1 MRANHFSPASLV
13 ALALL
18 VLPFGSVASSEEV
31 QVGVTA
37 ASVIDAQ
44 GKPPVS
50 PARYLETGVD
60 VFFNEKVSTDE
71 AGRAQLLFRD
81 GTSLTVGASSEMTI
95 DEYVYDPAT
104 GTGDMVVSISKGV
117 FRLVGG
123 KISKNQP
130 IVFNSPSATVSVRG
144 GIAYVK
150 QSSAGLEA
158 GLLYGTQLSVTS
170 AASGLTASTSQ
181 AGRAFSVST
190 GQTEAPVAQKI
201 NPEALAQDIAS
212 LEKSAEPSPAP
223 EAADEQSGASD
234 QPDARTQ
241 PEDSGQEP
249 ATAESD
255 QANTAPEPEPGEK
268 PSEEGGAPEP
278 GLAKAEPDPNQ
289 PPPEGSDFV
298 ADQENPEGP
307 LPGNNQPPPEPGTEP
322 LGPAPLAPGEPGEGF
337 VADDGLIPLPPP
349 GDAENFTPL
358 PPGESGEVGAP
369 PLPEAGFA
377 ADIPATDLP
386 PLPEGS
392 EGEIY
397 IATGAPPTGLPP
409 LPGGS
414 EGEITIAPGAAP
426 LPPLPAGSD
435 GAVYVAPDTL
445 PATGL
450 PPLPGASEGGIAITP
465 GTSPT
470 PGLPPVPSV
479 SSRVVTPVI
488 PVAPALPATT
498 VSIPAPPVA
507 PTALKLEITSL
518 TLDFS
523 ADVAAYAPPI
533 GSPIGGSP
541 VRARAEPAAGLTE
554 LTKAVDDTTKAPGVR
569 TEDGASV
576 TAPTGGW
583 EPSTA
588 YTFTGATDAEK
599 PAYFAPAATD
609 TGSTPVVTEI
619 RCDPD
624 RDGYCPTATEV
635 SAGTIIPPAGAS
647 EPGAPRP
654 EPTIRIVEVRTTTTS
669 CDVATGCSRSTI
681 PTATATSG
689 TTTFI
694 EPGPAATAT
703 SGTTTFIESRP
714 TPTVSP
720 STSFTPSLSES
731 ETFISESESLS
742 PSSFETAVTHTIS
755 CVAGVCSAVPVRAR
769 ISKSKTEDL
778 KPVVATGIFDAG
790 ADFAMT
796 SSIGQENSSMR
807 LVGDEIPLCKDC
819 RFLKWHR
826 KTTSITDSGN
836 SISEIQHW
844 ISGAAATASDL
855 AEAAGKTATYSGGL
869 VGAVAGAGILQE
881 KTGSFD
887 ARVQFGV
894 SAYQVQNFSADFD
907 GSRYSGASGLTPNN
921 TVFHVTGAS
930 GTRTLQAGGYFFGG
944 TTRGNAPPNIGGHFK
959 VTGHDYHAAGVFA
972 GSQR

>member
-1 MRANHFSPASLV
+1 MT
-13 ALALL
+13 LALL
-18 VLPFGSVASSEEV
+18 ALPFGSAVASNEV
-31 QVGVTA
+31 EVGVTA
-37 ASVIDAQ
+37 ASVIDAK

-50 PARYLETGVD
+50 PARDLETGVD
-60 VFFNEKVSTDE
+60 VFFNEKISTDE

-130 IVFNSPSATVSVRG
+130 IIFNSPSATVSVRG

-150 QSSAGLEA
+150 ESSAGLEA

-170 AASGLTASTSQ
+170 AASGLTSSTSQ
-181 AGRAFSVST
+181 TGRAFSVSA

-212 LEKSAEPSPAP
+212 LEKSAEPPASD
-223 EAADEQSGASD
+223 AADEQSGAAD
-234 QPDARTQ
+234 QPAARTQ
-241 PEDSGQEP
+241 PEDSGEEP
-249 ATAESD
+249 AAAESD
-255 QANTAPEPEPGEK
+255 QATAAPEPEPGEK

-278 GLAKAEPDPNQ
+278 GLAQAEPDPNQ

-307 LPGNNQPPPEPGTEP
+307 LPGNNQPPPEPGAEP

-337 VADDGLIPLPPP
+337 VAGDAVAPPP
-349 GDAENFTPL
+349 PPEGAEGFTPL
-358 PPGESGEVGAP
+358 PPGEPGEFGAP
-369 PLPEAGFA
+369 PLPKAGFA

-414 EGEITIAPGAAP
+414 EGEITIPPGAAP

-445 PATGL
+445 PATAL
-450 PPLPGASEGGIAITP
+450 PALPGASEGGIVITP

-470 PGLPPVPSV
+470 PGLPPVPSA

-498 VSIPAPPVA
+498 VSIPAPPVP

-523 ADVAAYAPPI
+523 TDVAAYVPPI
-533 GSPIGGSP
+533 GSPIGGTP
-541 VRARAEPAAGLTE
+541 IRARAEPTAGITE
-554 LTKAVDDTTKAPGVR
+554 LTKAVDDTTRAPGVR
-569 TEDGASV
+569 TEDGTSV

-609 TGSTPVVTEI
+609 TGSTPAVTEI
-619 RCDPD
+619 RCDPET
-624 RDGYCPTATEV
+624 DGYCPTASEV
-635 SAGTIIPPAGAS
+635 SAGTVIPPSGAP
-647 EPGAPRP
+647 EPGGPRS
-654 EPTIRIVEVRTTTTS
+654 EPTIRIVEVTTSTTS
-669 CDVATGCSRSTI
+669 CDAATGCSRSTI
-681 PTATATSG
+681 PAATATPG
-689 TTTFI
+689 TATFI
-694 EPGPAATAT
+694 EPRPAATAT
-703 SGTTTFIESRP
+703 SGTATFIEPR
-714 TPTVSP
+714 TAATVSP
-720 STSFTPSLSES
+720 SFTTFTPSLSES

-742 PSSFETAVTHTIS
+742 PSSSETTVTHTIS
-755 CVAGVCSAVPVRAR
+755 CVAGVCSAVPVRAL
-769 ISKSKTEDL
+769 ISKSKTDEP
-778 KPVVATGIFDAG
+778 KPLVATGIFDG
-790 ADFAMT
+790 GTDFAMT
-796 SSIGQENSSMR
+796 SSIGQEKSSMR
-807 LVGDEIPLCKDC
+807 LVGGEIPLCKDC

>member
-1 MRANHFSPASLV
+1 MRANHFSPTSLV
-13 ALALL
+13 TLALL
-18 VLPFGSVASSEEV
+18 VLPFGSAAASDEV
-31 QVGVTA
+31 EVGVTA

-50 PARYLETGVD
+50 PARDLETGVD
-60 VFFNEKVSTDE
+60 VFFNEKISTDE

-150 QSSAGLEA
+150 ESSAGLEA

-170 AASGLTASTSQ
+170 AASGLTSSTSQ
-181 AGRAFSVST
+181 TGRAFSVAS

-212 LEKSAEPSPAP
+212 LEKSAKPPAP
-223 EAADEQSGASD
+223 DAADEQSGASD
-234 QPDARTQ
+234 QPAARTQ
-241 PEDSGQEP
+241 PEDSGEEP
-249 ATAESD
+249 AIAESD
-255 QANTAPEPEPGEK
+255 QANTTPEPEPGEK
-268 PSEEGGAPEP
+268 PSEKGGAPEP

-298 ADQENPEGP
+298 ADQENPEGR
-307 LPGNNQPPPEPGTEP
+307 LPGNNQPPPEPGAEP
-322 LGPAPLAPGEPGEGF
+322 LGPAPLTPGEPGEGF
-337 VADDGLIPLPPP
+337 VAGDAVAPLPPP
-349 GDAENFTPL
+349 EGAEIFTPL
-358 PPGESGEVGAP
+358 PPGEPGEFGA
-369 PLPEAGFA
+369 
-377 ADIPATDLP
+377 P

-409 LPGGS
+409 LPDGS
-414 EGEITIAPGAAP
+414 GEITIAPGTAP
-426 LPPLPAGSD
+426 LSSLPAGSE
-435 GAVYVAPDTL
+435 GAIYVAPETL
-445 PATGL
+445 PGTGL
-450 PPLPGASEGGIAITP
+450 PPLPGTSERAIAITP

-470 PGLPPVPSV
+470 PGSPPVPSA
-479 SSRVVTPVI
+479 SSGVFTPVI

-507 PTALKLEITSL
+507 PTAFKLEITSL

-523 ADVAAYAPPI
+523 KDVAAYVPPI

-541 VRARAEPAAGLTE
+541 VRARSEPTAGITE

-569 TEDGASV
+569 TEDGTSV

-588 YTFTGATDAEK
+588 YTFTGTTDAEK

-609 TGSTPVVTEI
+609 TGSTPAVVEI

-624 RDGYCPTATEV
+624 RDGYCPTASEV
-635 SAGTIIPPAGAS
+635 SAGTVLAPAGPAGA
-647 EPGAPRP
+647 GAPRP
-654 EPTIRIVEVRTTTTS
+654 EPTIRIVEVTTSTTS
-669 CDVATGCSRSTI
+669 CDVATGCTRSTI
-681 PTATATSG
+681 PAATATPG

-694 EPGPAATAT
+694 EPRPAATL
-703 SGTTTFIESRP
+703 
-714 TPTVSP
+714 SP
-720 STSFTPSLSES
+720 SFTTFTPSLSES
-731 ETFISESESLS
+731 ESFS
-742 PSSFETAVTHTIS
+742 PSSSETAVTHTII
-755 CVAGVCSAVPVRAR
+755 CTAGVCSAVPVRAR
-769 ISKSKTEDL
+769 ISKSKTEEL

-790 ADFAMT
+790 TDFAMT
-796 SSIGQENSSMR
+796 SSIGQEKSSMQ
-807 LVGDEIPLCKDC
+807 LIGDEIPLCKDC

-869 VGAVAGAGILQE
+869 VGAVAGGGVLQE
-881 KTGSFD
+881 QTGSFD

-907 GSRYSGASGLTPNN
+907 GSHYSGASALTPNN

-930 GTRTLQAGGYFFGG
+930 GTRTLQAGGYFFGA
-944 TTRGNAPPNIGGHFK
+944 TTRGNAPPDIGGHFK

>member
-1 MRANHFSPASLV
+1 MRANHFSPTSLV
-13 ALALL
+13 TLALL
-18 VLPFGSVASSEEV
+18 VLPFGSAAASDEV
-31 QVGVTA
+31 EVGVTA

-50 PARYLETGVD
+50 PARDLETGVD
-60 VFFNEKVSTDE
+60 VFFNEKISTDE

-150 QSSAGLEA
+150 ESSAGLEA

-170 AASGLTASTSQ
+170 AASGLTSSTSQ
-181 AGRAFSVST
+181 TGRAFSVAS

-212 LEKSAEPSPAP
+212 LEKSAKRPAP
-223 EAADEQSGASD
+223 DAADEQSGASD
-234 QPDARTQ
+234 QPAARTQ
-241 PEDSGQEP
+241 PEDSGEEP
-249 ATAESD
+249 AIAESD
-255 QANTAPEPEPGEK
+255 PANTTPEPGPGEK
-268 PSEEGGAPEP
+268 PSEEGGAPESV
-278 GLAKAEPDPNQ
+278 LAGPEPDPNQ

-298 ADQENPEGP
+298 ADQENPEGR

-337 VADDGLIPLPPP
+337 VAGDAVAPLPPP
-349 GDAENFTPL
+349 EGAENFTPL
-358 PPGESGEVGAP
+358 PPGEPGEFGAP

-386 PLPEGS
+386 L
-392 EGEIY
+392 
-397 IATGAPPTGLPP
+397 

-414 EGEITIAPGAAP
+414 EGEITITPGTAP
-426 LPPLPAGSD
+426 LPPLPAGSE
-435 GAVYVAPDTL
+435 GAIYVAPETL
-445 PATGL
+445 PGTGL
-450 PPLPGASEGGIAITP
+450 PPLLGTSERATAITP

-470 PGLPPVPSV
+470 PGSPPVPSA
-479 SSRVVTPVI
+479 SSGVFTPVI

-507 PTALKLEITSL
+507 PTAFKLEITSL

-523 ADVAAYAPPI
+523 KDVAAYVPPI

-541 VRARAEPAAGLTE
+541 VRARSEPTAGITE

-569 TEDGASV
+569 TEDGTSV

-588 YTFTGATDAEK
+588 YTFTGTTDAEK

-609 TGSTPVVTEI
+609 TGSTPAVIEI

-624 RDGYCPTATEV
+624 RDGYCPTASEV
-635 SAGTIIPPAGAS
+635 SAGTVLAPAGPADA
-647 EPGAPRP
+647 GAPRP
-654 EPTIRIVEVRTTTTS
+654 EPTIRIVEITTSTTS
-669 CDVATGCSRSTI
+669 CDAATGCSRSTI
-681 PTATATSG
+681 PTATATPG

-694 EPGPAATAT
+694 EPRPAA
-703 SGTTTFIESRP
+703 
-714 TPTVSP
+714 TVSP
-720 STSFTPSLSES
+720 SFTTFTPSLSES
-731 ETFISESESLS
+731 VSLS
-742 PSSFETAVTHTIS
+742 PSSASESESFSPSSASESESFSPSSASESESFSPSSSETTVTHTII
-755 CVAGVCSAVPVRAR
+755 CTAGVCSAVPVRAR
-769 ISKSKTEDL
+769 ISKSKTEEP

-790 ADFAMT
+790 TDFAMT
-796 SSIGQENSSMR
+796 SSIGQEKSSMR
-807 LVGDEIPLCKDC
+807 LIGDEIPLCKDC

-869 VGAVAGAGILQE
+869 VGAVAGGGVLQE
-881 KTGSFD
+881 QTGSFD

-907 GSRYSGASGLTPNN
+907 GSRYSGASALTPNN

-930 GTRTLQAGGYFFGG
+930 GTRTLQAGGYFFGA
-944 TTRGNAPPNIGGHFK
+944 TTRGNAPPDIGGHFK

>member
-1 MRANHFSPASLV
+1 MRAIHFSPASLV

-18 VLPFGSVASSEEV
+18 ALPFGSAASSDEV

-50 PARYLETGVD
+50 PARDLETGVD

-150 QSSAGLEA
+150 ESSAGLEA

-181 AGRAFSVST
+181 TGRAFSVAS

-212 LEKSAEPSPAP
+212 LEKSADPPTSGS
-223 EAADEQSGASD
+223 ADEQSGASD
-234 QPDARTQ
+234 QPAARTQ
-241 PEDSGQEP
+241 PEDSGEEP
-249 ATAESD
+249 ATAEND
-255 QANTAPEPEPGEK
+255 QANAAPEPEPGEQ
-268 PSEEGGAPEP
+268 PSEDGGAPEP
-278 GLAKAEPDPNQ
+278 GLAQAEPDPNQ

-298 ADQENPEGP
+298 ADQENPEGS
-307 LPGNNQPPPEPGTEP
+307 LPGNNQPPPEPGAEP

-349 GDAENFTPL
+349 GDAEDFTPL
-358 PPGESGEVGAP
+358 PPGEPGEFGAP
-369 PLPEAGFA
+369 PLPEAGLA

-386 PLPEGS
+386 PLSEGS

-414 EGEITIAPGAAP
+414 EGEITIAPGAAL

-445 PATGL
+445 PATAL
-450 PPLPGASEGGIAITP
+450 PPLPGASEGGIVITP
-465 GTSPT
+465 GTGPT
-470 PGLPPVPSV
+470 PGLPPIPSA
-479 SSRVVTPVI
+479 SGGI
-488 PVAPALPATT
+488 AAPIIAPATALPATT
-498 VSIPAPPVA
+498 VSIPAPPV
-507 PTALKLEITSL
+507 PPMALKLEITSL

-523 ADVAAYAPPI
+523 TDVAAYVPPI
-533 GSPIGGSP
+533 GSPIGGTP
-541 VRARAEPAAGLTE
+541 VRARSEPTAGITE
-554 LTKAVDDTTKAPGVR
+554 LTKAVDDTTRAPGVR
-569 TEDGASV
+569 TEDGTSV
-576 TAPTGGW
+576 TAPTGGG

-588 YTFTGATDAEK
+588 YTFTGATEAEK

-609 TGSTPVVTEI
+609 TGSTPAVTEI
-619 RCDPD
+619 RCDPET
-624 RDGYCPTATEV
+624 DGYCPTASEV
-635 SAGTIIPPAGAS
+635 SAGTVLPAAGAP
-647 EPGAPRP
+647 EAGGPPP
-654 EPTIRIVEVRTTTTS
+654 EPTIRIVKVTTSTTS
-669 CDVATGCSRSTI
+669 CDAATGCTRSTI
-681 PTATATSG
+681 PTT
-689 TTTFI
+689 
-694 EPGPAATAT
+694 
-703 SGTTTFIESRP
+703 
-714 TPTVSP
+714 TVSP
-720 STSFTPSLSES
+720 SATTKIEPAPVTTVSPSFTTFTPSL
-731 ETFISESESLS
+731 SESESLS
-742 PSSFETAVTHTIS
+742 PSSSETTVTHTII
-755 CVAGVCSAVPVRAR
+755 CTAGVCSAVPVRAL
-769 ISKSKTEDL
+769 ISKSKTDEP
-778 KPVVATGIFDAG
+778 KPLVATGIFDRG
-790 ADFAMT
+790 ANFAMT
-796 SSIGQENSSMR
+796 SSIGQEKSSMR

-907 GSRYSGASGLTPNN
+907 GSRYSGASALTPNN

-930 GTRTLQAGGYFFGG
+930 GTRTLQAGGYFFGSA
-944 TTRGNAPPNIGGHFK
+944 TRGNAPPDIGGHFK